1 MYKDIFHLYRAFRS
15 LAFSVF
21 AISLLL
27 IATPSMP
34 AFAVDDAYLK
44 ALEVE
49 AEKSA
54 HVGDST
60 GDINGASKS
69 KGGKKINQKEMMQF
83 ETELKS
89 TRPATY
95 RFYQKLDEQDQTA
108 VFVIYKEDHKM
119 TRASKTVFDLYF
131 EKNK

>member
-1 MYKDIFHLYRAFRS
+1 MHKDLFHLYRAFRS
-15 LAFSVF
+15 LAISVF
-21 AISLLL
+21 TISLLL
-27 IATPSMP
+27 IATPSIP

-54 HVGDST
+54 QVGDST
-60 GDINGASKS
+60 GNVNGANKANS
-69 KGGKKINQKEMMQF
+69 GIKINQKEMMQF

-108 VFVIYKEDHKM
+108 VFVIYREDKKM